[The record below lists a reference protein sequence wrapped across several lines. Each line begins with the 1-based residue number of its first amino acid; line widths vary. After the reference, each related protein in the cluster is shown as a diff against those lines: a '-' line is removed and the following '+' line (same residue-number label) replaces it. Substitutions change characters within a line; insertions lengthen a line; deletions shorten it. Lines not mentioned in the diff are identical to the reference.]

1 MHVQGVLLALFAFLP
16 SLARAGEYACYLER
30 INDSNH
36 KAILHIDSPADSD
49 VWREGISLP
58 KPYIEFEEDVYYET
72 MVIIGCGSDEQNQN
86 LFKSFTG

>member
-1 MHVQGVLLALFAFLP
+1 MIL
-16 SLARAGEYACYLER
+16 
-30 INDSNH
+30 IIT
-36 KAILHIDSPADSD
+36 ILHIDSPDSD

-86 LFKSFTG
+86 LFKSFTLDMSKVIYTNNWWIR